1 MKRRTLVAALVIAL
15 VLCGCSK
22 SEHDKTT
29 ADLDPRMELETP
41 RLVASENTDARQESE
56 TSGSTKVRILLP
68 NVVYEFG
75 RRGGENCTVTRA
87 ESSLDGTFHFE
98 WESPEDASWTAAEV
112 IGVVMSAL
120 RGHDGYVG
128 DLELVRTYA
137 GGSRR
142 ISISHADYSEFAS
155 ARIND
160 DGFLEKCGLE
170 GY

>member
-22 SEHDKTT
+22 SEHDETT
-29 ADLDPRMELETP
+29 ANFDPRAELETP
-41 RLVASENTDARQESE
+41 RLAASENTDAHQESE
-56 TSGSTKVRILLP
+56 TSGSTKTRILLP

-75 RRGGENCTVTRA
+75 RRGGEDCTVTRA

-98 WESPEDASWTAAEV
+98 WESPNDASWTAGEV
-112 IGVVMSAL
+112 IAAVMSAL

-142 ISISHADYSEFAS
+142 ISISHADYSELAS
-155 ARIND
+155 GRIND
-160 DGFLEKCGLE
+160 PAFIKKHRLEE
-170 GY
+170 